1 LKLAGAEN
9 CPLCGLAHFGHA
21 RLCPHINSETQVRQM
36 LDALRS
42 SGEDR
47 QLVDAAKKYLTGVKG
62 HLVLKKKL
70 TRERLENEQRDKIA
84 QLARERAGPTG
95 TVSQRPGSD
104 GMFTGVGGA
113 HGYGPGNVST
123 SSSSSSHQFQRGGQR
138 IDFGPPASTA
148 ADGQQHRNAQ
158 NGNGARSP
166 APASV
171 EQRLMAA
178 LGTG

>member
-1 LKLAGAEN
+1 
-9 CPLCGLAHFGHA
+9 
-21 RLCPHINSETQVRQM
+21 M

-62 HLVLKKKL
+62 HLVQKKRFTK
-70 TRERLENEQRDKIA
+70 ERLENEQMDNIA
-84 QLARERAGPTG
+84 RLARERAGLTG
-95 TVSQRPGSD
+95 TVSHRPGSD
-104 GMFTGVGGA
+104 GMFTGVGGVNA
-113 HGYGPGNVST
+113 YGPSNGAT
-123 SSSSSSHQFQRGGQR
+123 SSTGHHFQRGGQR
-138 IDFGPPASTA
+138 VNSGPSSSSA
-148 ADGQQHRNAQ
+148 AAGMQQQRNAQ
-158 NGNGARSP
+158 NGSGAQGQ

>member
-1 LKLAGAEN
+1 
-9 CPLCGLAHFGHA
+9 
-21 RLCPHINSETQVRQM
+21 M

-62 HLVLKKKL
+62 HLVQKKKL

-84 QLARERAGPTG
+84 QLARERAGLTG

-113 HGYGPGNVST
+113 HGYGPGNGST
-123 SSSSSSHQFQRGGQR
+123 SSSSSHQFRRGGQR
-138 IDFGPPASTA
+138 GDFGPFASTA
-148 ADGQQHRNAQ
+148 AGAQQHGNAQ
-158 NGNGARSP
+158 NGNGVQGP

-178 LGTG
+178 SGTG